1 MEDATL
7 FDDKKDSGYIAPV
20 EADAVPMTTEVVAPL
35 NNPADSAIG
44 SLVQLAVEKDFDA
57 EKLDKVIT
65 LFNQQQ
71 DRQRK
76 ETFELHFAEMQKEL
90 PIITKDKSAK
100 DKNGKD
106 TYRYAT
112 LENVLSQVTPIIAKH
127 GFSYAWRNET
137 CATGQVRVWCA
148 ISGYGHTR
156 ESYFDIPILDASSWT
171 NSIQQMGSAASYG
184 KRYSLCNALGIII
197 KDEDDDASSFDLES
211 IMATAKPLAEIKA
224 TKTLDELAA
233 KWTAIYSE
241 YKSDE
246 VLLGLLIKAKDAQKK
261 VLK

>member
-1 MEDATL
+1 MSDSL
-7 FDDKKDSGYIAPV
+7 FDQNDSGYIAP
-20 EADAVPMTTEVVAPL
+20 ENDAVPMSKDVAAPV
-35 NNPADSAIG
+35 NPDSATA

-90 PIITKDKSAK
+90 PIITKDRSAK

-106 TYRYAT
+106 TYKYAT

-127 GFSYAWRNET
+127 GFSYSWRNET

-156 ESYFDIPILDASSWT
+156 ESYFDIPILDPSSWT
-171 NSIQQMGSAASYG
+171 NAIQQMGSAASYG

-197 KDEDDDASSFDLES
+197 KDEDDDAASFNLDE
-211 IMATAKPLAEIKA
+211 IMASAVPLAKIKA
-224 TKTLDELAA
+224 TQSLDELA
-233 KWTAIYSE
+233 KLWTGVYNE
-241 YKSDE
+241 YKTDDALMS
-246 VLLGLLIKAKDAQKK
+246 LLIKAKDVRKK
-261 VLK
+261 ELSR

>member
-1 MEDATL
+1 MGNDL
-7 FDDKKDSGYIAPV
+7 FTAQDSGYIEPK
-20 EADAVPMTTEVVAPL
+20 EGEAVPMTTDLVAPPT
-35 NNPADSAIG
+35 NPDSAIG

-100 DKNGKD
+100 DKTGKE

-112 LENVLSQVTPIIAKH
+112 LENVLAKVTPIIAAH

-137 CATGQVRVWCA
+137 FATGQVRVWCA

-156 ESYFDIPILDASSWT
+156 ESYFDIPILDASAWT

-197 KDEDDDASSFDLES
+197 KDEDDDASSFSLEE
-211 IMATAKPLAEIKA
+211 IMSTAKPLAEIKA
-224 TKTLDELAA
+224 TTTLDELAA
-233 KWTAIYSE
+233 KWTAIYNE
-241 YKSDE
+241 YKSDDA
-246 VLLGLLIKAKDAQKK
+246 LLALLIKAKDSQKK